1 MRRVSCSSYA
11 LNLKWKVQENI
22 RACVLVCWFCLP
34 QVPNLVLHG
43 SSFPR
48 KSYSSITMTACFCIG
63 HARSTC
69 WVFVVAKQFGIRLC
83 PFLFG
88 LMCFFVMLLWILFVW
103 LVWAPCL
110 GFGSFSNHCFRK
122 LLVFFF
128 WFSLVLQSCI
138 LF

>member
-1 MRRVSCSSYA
+1 
-11 LNLKWKVQENI
+11 
-22 RACVLVCWFCLP
+22 
-34 QVPNLVLHG
+34 
-43 SSFPR
+43 
-48 KSYSSITMTACFCIG
+48 MTACFYIG

-88 LMCFFVMLLWILFVW
+88 LMCFFVMLMWILFVW

-128 WFSLVLQSCI
+128 LVFSGSSELYFI
-138 LF
+138 LGFSGFSELYIYIFLSLIYILTFYQKNKINNSSSPWTKHAKIS